1 MFFYLS
7 KLFWIFFNPINLLVI
22 LLLIGIFFQLIKKK
36 IYKKIYQINLILFFL
51 IVFFPTGTYLLWKLE
66 NTYPKQEIANIDID
80 GVLILGAGIDEFMTY
95 EYKQMILNDRIE
107 RITESAKII
116 KKFPNAKIIYSGGNG
131 TFSKPKLKSDEVAN
145 IFYKQLGVNTDRII
159 FENKSRNTYENFI
172 FSKKFIDADE
182 GKWLLITSAY
192 HMKRAMS
199 VAKKLNLNLI
209 PYPVDFTLQKDF
221 KWKFWYHKIN
231 FLYNMNNFQLASHE
245 YIGLIVYYLTKKS
258 KITY

>member
-7 KLFWIFFNPINLLVI
+7 KIFWTFFNPINLLVI
-22 LLLIGIFFQLIKKK
+22 LLLIGIFFQLIRKK
-36 IYKKIYQINLILFFL
+36 IYKRIYQINLILFFL
-51 IVFFPTGTYLLWKLE
+51 IVFFPTGTFLLWKLE
-66 NTYPKQEIANIDID
+66 NTYPKQEIINNDID
-80 GVLILGAGIDEFMTY
+80 GVLILGAGIDEFMTH

-131 TFSKPKLKSDEVAN
+131 TFSKPELGSDEVAN

-172 FSKKFIDADE
+172 FSKKFIDTDE
-182 GKWLLITSAY
+182 EKWLLITSAY

>member
-159 FENKSRNTYENFI
+159 FENKSRNTYENI
-172 FSKKFIDADE
+172 LFSKQIAKPQEDE
-182 GKWLLITSAY
+182 KWLLVTSAF
-192 HMKRAMS
+192 HMKRAILIS
-199 VAKKLNLNLI
+199 KKQKWKFI
-209 PYPVDFTLQKDF
+209 PYPVDFKQSKKISLKPSIHFFSNFTSFQKAF
-221 KWKFWYHKIN
+221 
-231 FLYNMNNFQLASHE
+231 HE
-245 YIGLIVYYLTKKS
+245 WLGLFSYYLMGRTDNFF
-258 KITY
+258 